1 MLTPNAI
8 QQLIMHIFYYSETLW
23 HFFFW
28 NCKLIN
34 NHSMFKWPMLKAEKE
49 MIVLKVFYCW
59 LTNCPRRQLSLV
71 GKHLSCEILQ
81 NQDLLLK
88 SNEFKC
94 YGFLNFVHTKGWVK
108 KKTDNI
114 FTNQRT
120 KIIQWWQ
127 FCDWA
132 PHCQLFQ
139 RNHYIWR
146 EEVQLRDGIEGLETA
161 LK

>member
-49 MIVLKVFYCW
+49 MLVLKVFYCW
-59 LTNCPRRQLSLV
+59 LTNYPRRQLSLV

-108 KKTDNI
+108 KKKE
-114 FTNQRT
+114 Q
-120 KIIQWWQ
+120 IIYLQ
-127 FCDWA
+127 
-132 PHCQLFQ
+132 
-139 RNHYIWR
+139 IR
-146 EEVQLRDGIEGLETA
+146 EQKSFSDGNSVTELHTVSCFKETITFGG
-161 LK
+161 KKSSWEMV